1 MPTWIVHGVDSDV
14 YGSQS
19 PQRRGAPDQQRRA
32 PDRRPSALAPVLEDG
47 PQQSAGDALTALAEI
62 QYNADELSQQV
73 LFKP

>member
-1 MPTWIVHGVDSDV
+1 V

-32 PDRRPSALAPVLEDG
+32 LDRRPSALAPVLEDG
-47 PQQSAGDALTALAEI
+47 PATSSAVRSTAGDALTALAEI